1 MILMGEKMV
10 PTRTEPGYQPQHRG
24 KPGLETP
31 PWRQM
36 GPHRTCAAQHCNHGT
51 GQ

>member
-10 PTRTEPGYQPQHRG
+10 PMRTEPGYRPTRRG

-31 PWRQM
+31 PWRRL
-36 GPHRTCAAQHCNHGT
+36 HRTCAARHCNHGT